1 MLRMLLIIVAS
12 VTLSGCGANFTS
24 IYRDYKVDPDKETT
38 TVLIDAKQRAIIST
52 PNKKSTSGR
61 TAFVCAEPS
70 PDALSAISASLA
82 GGVGLARPD
91 KEERIALST
100 AVQEAAKQLGTRNAT
115 IQLLRDGLYRQCEA
129 YMNGLISD
137 ETYDQIAN
145 KYINAMVVL
154 LAVEQITTPT
164 PTTIQSGERVDPD
177 GAVKTE
183 VNLSVMGIQ
192 REKKTDQESSETPKS
207 PAGTDAPKDDIEK
220 AATEESAADTTHA
233 ESPGQPSGNQV
244 APDASA
250 QPDQADGASKPPT
263 NAEQRNGADSTANS
277 TNDPSGESSASAT
290 AGSPVVNVQLP
301 QLVGSGVSDSVA
313 TAVREMTHTF
323 LRKDTVDFC
332 LYTLPRLA
340 EGPSSAGANDASK
353 TLVEGFVDV
362 CRLIVATEY
371 TGGAVL
377 PNEIFDFLQQEAE
390 RRAKLRSAESNIP
403 NGSPPAE
410 DPAPPPAED
419 PAPPPAEDPAPPP
432 AEDPAPPPAE
442 EPAPPPAEEPA
453 PPPTEEPVQG

>member
-1 MLRMLLIIVAS
+1 MLRMLLIIIAS
-12 VTLSGCGANFTS
+12 VMLSGCGANFTS
-24 IYRDYKVDPDKETT
+24 IYRDYKVDPDKQTT

-52 PNKKSTSGR
+52 PNKNSTSDR

-70 PDALSAISASLA
+70 PDALSAISASFA
-82 GGVGLARPD
+82 GGVGLARPA

-164 PTTIQSGERVDPD
+164 TIQSEKRVDPD
-177 GAVKTE
+177 GAAKTE
-183 VNLSVMGIQ
+183 VNLSVPKVPQ
-192 REKKTDQESSETPKS
+192 QKKTDQESSETLKS
-207 PAGTDAPKDDIEK
+207 PAATDAPKDDTVK
-220 AATEESAADTTHA
+220 VTTQESGANTIHS
-233 ESPGQPSGNQV
+233 ESPEQPSGNQV
-244 APDASA
+244 TPGAST
-250 QPDQADGASKPPT
+250 QTDQADGTSKPPI
-263 NAEQRNGADSTANS
+263 NAEQRSEADSAANS
-277 TNDPSGESSASAT
+277 TNDPPGEISASTT

-313 TAVREMTHTF
+313 IAVREMTSTF

-340 EGPSSAGANDASK
+340 ERPSSAAANDASK
-353 TLVEGFVDV
+353 TLVKGFVGV
-362 CRLIVATEY
+362 CRLIIATEY
-371 TGGAVL
+371 YTDGAVL
-377 PNEIFDFLQQEAE
+377 PNEIFNFLQQEAE
-390 RRAKLRSAESNIP
+390 RRAKLSEAE
-403 NGSPPAE
+403 GSI
-410 DPAPPPAED
+410 
-419 PAPPPAEDPAPPP
+419 
-432 AEDPAPPPAE
+432 
-442 EPAPPPAEEPA
+442 
-453 PPPTEEPVQG
+453 QGQ

>member
-1 MLRMLLIIVAS
+1 MLRMLPILVVL
-12 VTLSGCGANFTS
+12 VTLSGCGAHFTS
-24 IYRDYKVDPDKETT
+24 IYRDYNVDPEKETT

-52 PNKKSTSGR
+52 PNKNSLSDR
-61 TAFVCAEPS
+61 TAFLCAEPS
-70 PDALSAISASLA
+70 PDALSAISASFA
-82 GGVGLARPD
+82 GGLGLARPD

-129 YMNGLISD
+129 YMNGLISND
-137 ETYDQIAN
+137 IYDQIAN

-164 PTTIQSGERVDPD
+164 PTTIKSEERADPD

-183 VNLSVMGIQ
+183 VNLSVSGIQ
-192 REKKTDQESSETPKS
+192 QEKKTDQESSETPKS
-207 PAGTDAPKDDIEK
+207 PAGTDAPKDDTEK
-220 AATEESAADTTHA
+220 AVTKESGADIIPA
-233 ESPGQPSGNQV
+233 ESPGQPPDNQV

-250 QPDQADGASKPPT
+250 QPDQADGTSKPPI
-263 NAEQRNGADSTANS
+263 NAKQRNGADSTANS
-277 TNDPSGESSASAT
+277 TNDPSGESSVSAA

-301 QLVGSGVSDSVA
+301 QLVGSGVSNSIA

-340 EGPSSAGANDASK
+340 VNPSSSGDNDASK

-377 PNEIFDFLQQEAE
+377 PSEVFDFLQQEAE
-390 RRAKLRSAESNIP
+390 RRKNFGKAVDSIP
-403 NGSPPAE
+403 DG
-410 DPAPPPAED
+410 PPPSGD
-419 PAPPPAEDPAPPP
+419 PNPPPVE
-432 AEDPAPPPAE
+432 
-442 EPAPPPAEEPA
+442 
-453 PPPTEEPVQG
+453 